1 MEAGGETTEVMVGRQ
16 PIYDHRMNVRAYELL
31 FREAG
36 ASQANVVDGN
46 HATSQVLYNTFIE
59 IGLDSIVGRHKA
71 FVNLTPA
78 FLMGEY
84 PLPKSSGNLVLE
96 ILEDIEP
103 TPELVESIRKLREQ
117 GYTIALDD
125 FVYSPHLQ
133 PLVDLA
139 NIIKIDI
146 TQMDEAGL
154 AEHVQRLRR
163 DDQLL
168 LAEKVETYG
177 EFEYCQHLGF
187 DLYQGYFFCRP
198 NIIKGKHLPTN
209 RLALMQLLSE
219 LQREEADIG
228 KLEQLI
234 SQDVTLSY
242 RLIRLINSAAFALS
256 TRVESISRALMLLG
270 LDAVRNWASLLAL
283 SNIDDKPMELVR
295 NSAVRARMAELVGGV
310 VDSGVDPGTYFTA
323 GLFSN
328 LDALVDKSM
337 DAILDEL
344 PLSEQV
350 CEALLTGQGSVGV
363 VLQVVLAYEQAEW
376 EDLERLNTGIPL
388 STLRQHYLE
397 AIGWADSLVSEVVE
411 GKAA

>member
-1 MEAGGETTEVMVGRQ
+1 
-16 PIYDHRMNVRAYELL
+16 
-31 FREAG
+31 
-36 ASQANVVDGN
+36 
-46 HATSQVLYNTFIE
+46 
-59 IGLDSIVGRHKA
+59 
-71 FVNLTPA
+71 
-78 FLMGEY
+78 MGEY
-84 PLPKSSGNLVLE
+84 PLPKSSGSLVLE

-103 TPELVESIRKLREQ
+103 TPALVEAVRGLREQ
-117 GYTIALDD
+117 GYIIALDD

-146 TQMDEAGL
+146 TQMDEQGL
-154 AEHVQRLRR
+154 ADHVQRLKNDKR
-163 DDQLL
+163 LL
-168 LAEKVETYG
+168 LAEKVETHG
-177 EFEYCQHLGF
+177 EFEYCQYLGF

-198 NIIKGKHLPTN
+198 NIVKGRQLPTN

-219 LQREEADIG
+219 LQREDADLG
-228 KLEQLI
+228 KLEKLI

-242 RLIRLINSAAFALS
+242 RLLRLINSAAFAL
-256 TRVESISRALMLLG
+256 TTQVESISRALMLLG

-283 SNIDDKPMELVR
+283 SNIDDKPVELVR
-295 NSAVRARMAELVGGV
+295 SSAVRARMAELVGAV
-310 VDSGVDPGTYFTA
+310 VDSGVEPGTYFTA

-337 DAILDEL
+337 EAVLEEL
-344 PLSEQV
+344 PLSESV
-350 CEALLTGQGSVGV
+350 STALLTGRGSVGI

-376 EDLERLNTGIPL
+376 EELEKLNTGIPL

-397 AIGWADSLVSEVVE
+397 AIAWADSLVSEVVD